1 MPERLKEF
9 MKNYDIDKIR
19 ADFPVLSQK
28 VYNKSL
34 IYFDNGATT
43 QKPTRV
49 IDIVNRYHS
58 ELNSSIHRGVHFL
71 SDQATNAYEKARK
84 AVQKYINAEKSSEIV
99 FTSGTTG
106 SINMLAFSFGEKYI
120 GKGDEIIISEME
132 HHANIVPW
140 QMLCER
146 KGAILKVLPFDDN
159 GVLLVNK
166 LSALITDKTRL
177 ISVTHISNTLGTI
190 NPIKDII
197 QIAHKNDIPV
207 LIDAAQS
214 IQHAKVDVQDLDCDF
229 LVFSGHKIYGPTGI
243 GVLYGKEKWL
253 EELPPSQGGGDMVAT
268 VTFEKTTY
276 MQPPFKFEAGTTN
289 YIGAI
294 GMAEALN
301 YITDVGLENIA
312 AYEAD
317 LLAYGIQKLDELGG
331 VTIYGRSPEKASIIC
346 FLIDNIHMLDAGMIF
361 DKMGVAVRVGSHCA
375 QTVWQHFGIDGT
387 LRASIALYNTKE
399 EIDYL
404 CKAIQQVKLMFS

>member
-1 MPERLKEF
+1 
-9 MKNYDIDKIR
+9 MKYDIEKIR

-71 SDQATNAYEKARK
+71 SDQATNAYERARK
-84 AVQKYINAEKSSEIV
+84 AVQNFIHAEKSSEII

-106 SINMLAFSFGEKYI
+106 SINMLAFSFGEKYVHE
-120 GKGDEIIISEME
+120 GDEILISEME

-146 KGAILKVLPFDDN
+146 KSAKLKVIPFDN
-159 GVLLVNK
+159 EGVLLVEK
-166 LSALITDKTRL
+166 LPSLITEKTRL
-177 ISVTHISNTLGTI
+177 IAVTHISNTLGSI
-190 NPIKDII
+190 NPVKEII
-197 QIAHKNDIPV
+197 QTAHQYDVPV

-214 IQHAKVDVQDLDCDF
+214 IQHTCIDVQDLGCDF

-253 EELPPSQGGGDMVAT
+253 EDLPPSQGGGDMVDV

-276 MQPPFKFEAGTTN
+276 QHPPFKFEAGTTN

-294 GMAEALN
+294 GLSEAVN
-301 YITDVGLENIA
+301 YISDVGLENIA
-312 AYEAD
+312 AYEQE
-317 LLAYGIQKLDELGG
+317 LLNYGIQKLDEEGG
-331 VTIYGRSPEKASIIC
+331 VTIYGRSPNKASIIC
-346 FLIDNIHMLDAGMIF
+346 FLIDGIHMLDAGMIF

-375 QTVWQHFGIDGT
+375 QPVWQHYGIDGT
-387 LRASIALYNTKE
+387 LRASIAMYNTKE
-399 EIDYL
+399 EFDYL
-404 CKAIQQVKLMFS
+404 CKAIQQVKSMFA

>member
-1 MPERLKEF
+1 
-9 MKNYDIDKIR
+9 MKNYDIEKIR

-43 QKPTRV
+43 QKPIRV
-49 IDIVNRYHS
+49 IDVVNQYHTR
-58 ELNSSIHRGVHFL
+58 LNSSIHRGVHFL
-71 SDQATNAYEKARK
+71 SDQTTNAYEKART
-84 AVQKYINAEKSSEIV
+84 AVQEFINAEKSSEIV

-106 SINMLAFSFGEKYI
+106 SINMLTFSFGEKYVHE
-120 GKGDEIIISEME
+120 GDEIIISEME

-146 KGAILKVLPFDDN
+146 KGVTLKVIPFDDN
-159 GVLLVNK
+159 GVLVLEK
-166 LSALITDKTRL
+166 LEELINEKTRL
-177 ISVTHISNTLGTI
+177 IALAHISNTLGTI
-190 NPIKDII
+190 NPVKEII
-197 QIAHKNDIPV
+197 QTAHKHNIPV

-229 LVFSGHKIYGPTGI
+229 LAFSGHKIYGPTGI

-276 MQPPFKFEAGTTN
+276 MDPPFKFEAGTTN

-294 GMAEALN
+294 GLAEALN
-301 YITDVGLENIA
+301 YISDVGLENIS

-317 LLAYGIQKLDELGG
+317 LLAYGTQKLDEIGG

-346 FLIDNIHMLDAGMIF
+346 FLIDGIHMLDAGMIF

-375 QTVWQHFGIDGT
+375 QPVWQHFGIDGT
-387 LRASIALYNTKE
+387 LRASVAMYNTKE
-399 EIDYL
+399 EFDYL
-404 CKAIQQVKLMFS
+404 CKAIQQIKTMFS